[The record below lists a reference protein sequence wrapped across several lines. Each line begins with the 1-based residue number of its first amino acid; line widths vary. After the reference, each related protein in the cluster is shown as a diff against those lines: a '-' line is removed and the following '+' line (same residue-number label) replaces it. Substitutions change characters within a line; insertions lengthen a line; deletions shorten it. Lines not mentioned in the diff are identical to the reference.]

1 MWSPAQYPGP
11 LESGNF
17 CIRHVLFGGNPC
29 RPSTT
34 LKVMRSIGSLRWLRP
49 DRLRR
54 SVDDGGA
61 AMIIRRGL
69 PLDRRRA
76 LNILMSRYLN
86 ITSYEARDEDLP
98 DP

>member
-34 LKVMRSIGSLRWLRP
+34 LKVMWSIGSLRWLRP
-49 DRLRR
+49 IAFD
-54 SVDDGGA
+54 
-61 AMIIRRGL
+61 
-69 PLDRRRA
+69 
-76 LNILMSRYLN
+76 
-86 ITSYEARDEDLP
+86 EAWTTGVPR
-98 DP
+98 